1 LWGAEGSD
9 ELAGPDAPG
18 DLGVTPATLAH
29 LRGRYGGHARALA
42 AMIGAASGLGDVLVP
57 GLPYL
62 RAEAVFA
69 VRYEMASTLDDVLS
83 RRTRA
88 VILDARATIA
98 AAPDVAALI
107 APELGWDDDERQRQV
122 AAFVA
127 AAQADLDA
135 AGLGSRATQIGAP

>member
-1 LWGAEGSD
+1 VA
-9 ELAGPDAPG
+9 
-18 DLGVTPATLAH
+18 PATLGH
-29 LRGRYGGHARALA
+29 LRGRYGSEARALS
-42 AMIGAASGLGDVLVP
+42 AMIVATPELAEPLVP
-57 GLPYL
+57 GLSYL

-69 VRYEMASTLDDVLS
+69 ARYEMACTLDDVLS

-98 AAPDVAALI
+98 AAPDVAALV
-107 APELGWDDDERQRQV
+107 APELGWDDDEQHRQV

-135 AGLGSRATQIGAP
+135 AGLGSPATQSGTR